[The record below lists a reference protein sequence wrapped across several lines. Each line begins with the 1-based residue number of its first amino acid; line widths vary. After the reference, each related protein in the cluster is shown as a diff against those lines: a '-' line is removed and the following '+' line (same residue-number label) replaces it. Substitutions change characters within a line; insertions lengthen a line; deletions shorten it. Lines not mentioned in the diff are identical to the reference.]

1 MTSIGATYQ
10 PHPFHWVPA
19 DGQRH
24 ASADKHPPG
33 ASIYPDGTE
42 ITTLCEQSLTAE
54 TSDTA
59 WLWGTCPDCNAA
71 VRTRVGL
78 PPMASAR

>member
-1 MTSIGATYQ
+1 MASSVFQ

-24 ASADKHPPG
+24 ASADPHPPG

-42 ITTLCEQSLTAE
+42 VTTLCGQELAAE
-54 TSDTA
+54 ASDTA
-59 WLWGTCPDCNAA
+59 WLWGTCPVCDVAA
-71 VRTRVGL
+71 RRRAGM
-78 PPMASAR
+78 PPMAGAR